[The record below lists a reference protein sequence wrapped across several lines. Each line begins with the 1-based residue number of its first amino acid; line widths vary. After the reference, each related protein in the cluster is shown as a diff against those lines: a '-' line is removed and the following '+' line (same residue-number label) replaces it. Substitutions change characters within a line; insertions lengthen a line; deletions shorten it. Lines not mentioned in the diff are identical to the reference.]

1 MNITLKMILC
11 NTWHFMYAES
21 PLFKE
26 RLKRVDFPQII
37 PGIEN
42 EKINILLQ
50 YKKSSLKWNSVCF
63 REWPFDIYDIPF
75 G

>member
-1 MNITLKMILC
+1 
-11 NTWHFMYAES
+11 MYAES

-42 EKINILLQ
+42 EKINILL
-50 YKKSSLKWNSVCF
+50 
-63 REWPFDIYDIPF
+63 
-75 G
+75 